1 MEHNIQIRT
10 AICSDI
16 HLLCHLSTV
25 TFIETYG
32 EENTPENLQAHLA
45 EKFNHAQLLSEF
57 NTEGTTF
64 LIAFQD
70 QEAVGYAKMQI
81 NIKEQTDQNALEIER
96 IYLKNEYHG
105 KGLGATLIS
114 KCIEIASLQQFSIIW
129 LGVWEYNAK
138 AITFYKKQGF
148 EIFGSHIFQL
158 GDEAQT
164 DLLMKK
170 RLANSTIL

>member
-1 MEHNIQIRT
+1 MRNH
-10 AICSDI
+10 I

-45 EKFNHAQLLSEF
+45 EKFNYAQLSSEF

-64 LIAFQD
+64 LIIFQD

-81 NIKEQTDQNALEIER
+81 NMKEQTDQNALEIER
-96 IYLKNEYHG
+96 IYLKSECHG

-129 LGVWEYNAK
+129 LGVWENNQNAIK
-138 AITFYKKQGF
+138 FYKKMNF
-148 EIFGSHIFQL
+148 EFLDKHVFVL
-158 GDEAQT
+158 GTEVQT
-164 DLLMKK
+164 DFTMK
-170 RLANSTIL
+170 RDL